1 MAGQSERDKHR
12 VYETLPWQLLPPLM
26 MTHIGSITFST
37 LILHICLLNCSDGA
51 YYKHP
56 LVQLQRNTLLQISKR
71 KEWKRKK
78 IPNKVKE
85 CPSFVVPDLNADI
98 IKMTPLQK
106 RGFLPLQKGGHISS
120 DNKVWLNHG
129 TG

>member
-1 MAGQSERDKHR
+1 MATAPATNDDSYWKHDFFH
-12 VYETLPWQLLPPLM
+12 TDIA
-26 MTHIGSITFST
+26 HI
-37 LILHICLLNCSDGA
+37 LLNRSDGA

-56 LVQLQRNTLLQISKR
+56 LVQLERNTPLQISKR
-71 KEWKRKK
+71 KEWNRKK
-78 IPNKVKE
+78 IPNTVKE
-85 CPSFVVPDLNADI
+85 CPSFVVPDRNADI

-106 RGFLPLQKGGHISS
+106 RGFLPLQKGGLRGDINVHISS